1 MKLNTREK
9 VCICLFSGVA
19 IICALYIYYD
29 STRTDRDYQSKP
41 PNDKFKRLVVVIA
54 EDDGLADDG
63 LADDIN
69 KSTEES
75 VKRSIEAVLGQ
86 TIKVDEIATCRPMKD
101 KLCNQVSR
109 PYSDP
114 FGIGIIKSAFAREL
128 DKRTGIAFI
137 NPNAKLTKTDLENA
151 IAAWSPDN
159 PVVDEHG
166 ITVLNHAQV
175 SAAV

>member
-9 VCICLFSGVA
+9 VCIGLFSGVV
-19 IICALYIYYD
+19 IICALYMYYD
-29 STRTDRDYQSKP
+29 STITDRDYQSKP
-41 PNDKFKRLVVVIA
+41 SNDKFKRLVVVIA
-54 EDDGLADDG
+54 EDDDIADDSN
-63 LADDIN
+63 N
-69 KSTEES
+69 KSTEEA
-75 VKRSIEAVLGQ
+75 VKRSIQAVLGQ

-109 PYSDP
+109 HYSDP

-137 NPNAKLTKTDLENA
+137 NPNANLAKTDLENA

-166 ITVLNHAQV
+166 ITVLNYAQV

>member
-54 EDDGLADDG
+54 EDDGLADG

-69 KSTEES
+69 KSTEEES

-86 TIKVDEIATCRPMKD
+86 TIKVDEIATCRPMGSSDVIRKVFRHHL
-101 KLCNQVSR
+101 KGIRVS
-109 PYSDP
+109 
-114 FGIGIIKSAFAREL
+114 ITKCKNARTKPPSQPSTM
-128 DKRTGIAFI
+128 DNRT
-137 NPNAKLTKTDLENA
+137 K
-151 IAAWSPDN
+151 
-159 PVVDEHG
+159 
-166 ITVLNHAQV
+166 
-175 SAAV
+175 

>member
-9 VCICLFSGVA
+9 VCICLFSGVV
-19 IICALYIYYD
+19 ILCALYVYYD

-41 PNDKFKRLVVVIA
+41 SNDKFKRLVVVIA
-54 EDDGLADDG
+54 EDDN
-63 LADDIN
+63 N
-69 KSTEES
+69 KSTEEA
-75 VKRSIEAVLGQ
+75 VKRSIQAVLDQ